1 MKKVVLYIFLSFLFF
16 NTSYSETY
24 SCMYKFNDETR
35 LKVMK
40 RQGKIFVDEEGD
52 NIGDIFLENEES
64 IVLTR
69 YYPFMDKDFPQII
82 FVIHIDKIKKAFTMI
97 GLRYPNPTKTI
108 SGECK
113 IIN

>member
-1 MKKVVLYIFLSFLFF
+1 MKIFFVYIFLSFLFF
-16 NTSYSETY
+16 NTSYSETF

-40 RQGKIFVDEEGD
+40 RQGKIFVNEEGD
-52 NIGDIFLENEES
+52 KIGDIFLDNKES
-64 IVLTR
+64 IVLTQ

-82 FVIHIDKIKKAFTMI
+82 FVIHIDKIKKAFVMT
-97 GLRYPNPTKTI
+97 GLKYPSPTKTI

>member
-1 MKKVVLYIFLSFLFF
+1 
-16 NTSYSETY
+16 
-24 SCMYKFNDETR
+24 MYKFNDETR

-40 RQGKIFVDEEGD
+40 RQGKIFVDEEED
-52 NIGDIFLENEES
+52 NIGDIFLENEDS
-64 IVLTR
+64 IVLTE

-82 FVIHIDKIKKAFTMI
+82 IVIHIDKIKKAFIMT
-97 GLRYPNPTKTI
+97 GLKYPNHTKTI